1 MAKDPQFIALRQL
14 FQRFAFPDGE
24 VAGNQ
29 VDGPGTDD
37 KKAAVDPAAISQRFL
52 GEPRH
57 GGILQLETTEASG
70 RTDSGHRRKLAMRM
84 MKIDELPDVDIS
96 NAIAIG
102 KTKRVVI
109 PYVRQRPL
117 DATARF
123 GLGAGID
130 QRHPPRLRS
139 LGMKIDLVVL
149 EIDRDVGG
157 VQEILREILLD
168 QIPFVSKA
176 NHELIDAVRRVD
188 LHDVPEHGMP
198 ADFHHRLWPHDCLFA
213 QTATEATGEDHHLH
227 DTNCLMLRTRAVAG
241 APSSRPC
248 ARRSNRKYAK
258 LRHGHHQLGLQTPCP
273 KLRRDGLAIMPG
285 EQHHVIRLLANEA
298 LVVDHWN
305 MLARQIQTKLE

>member
-102 KTKRVVI
+102 KTERVVI
-109 PYVRQRPL
+109 PYVRRPPL
-117 DATARF
+117 DSSARF

-176 NHELIDAVRRVD
+176 NHELIDAVRRLD

-213 QTATEATGEDHHLH
+213 QTATEAAGEDHHLH
-227 DTNCLMLRTRAVAG
+227 DTNRRMLRTRAVAG
-241 APSSRPC
+241 APSSRPLC
-248 ARRSNRKYAK
+248 ETLKSKVCEAQAWASPAWTSDPSPEVAPRWARHNARRA
-258 LRHGHHQLGLQTPCP
+258 TPRNP
-273 KLRRDGLAIMPG
+273 A
-285 EQHHVIRLLANEA
+285 
-298 LVVDHWN
+298 
-305 MLARQIQTKLE
+305 ARE